1 MNTRPD
7 GMQRRQPRK
16 AEILVIAKR
25 LFPDADILD
34 DLSVRGLR
42 NYIAMNGRCEISGK
56 SFMGGRVDY
65 DHKIPNAVLFKDD
78 KIYWQVL
85 HPDFHA
91 EQKTPQDRKVIAK
104 CDRMMGRTGQPKRR
118 ADRKAKGKPPLIQ
131 GRTEIQSRG
140 FPERPKGSS
149 SWKRPPANVK
159 QLDEL

>member
-42 NYIAMNGRCEISGK
+42 NYIAVNGRCEISGK
-56 SFMGGRVDY
+56 PFMGGRVDY
-65 DHKIPNAVLFKDD
+65 DHKKANALSFKDD
-78 KIYWQVL
+78 KIEWQVL
-85 HPDFHA
+85 HPDAHKV
-91 EQKTPQDRKVIAK
+91 KTKADRKKIAK
-104 CDRMMGRTGQPKRR
+104 ADRMLERTGQVKRR
-118 ADRKAKGKPPLIQ
+118 KERKAKGKRPLIQ
-131 GRTEIQSRG
+131 SNPKLPSRPLRSGRG
-140 FPERPKGSS
+140 FGRSTP
-149 SWKRPPANVK
+149 NVK

>member
-56 SFMGGRVDY
+56 PFMGGSVDY
-65 DHKIPNAVLFKDD
+65 DHKTPNAMLYKDD
-78 KIYWQVL
+78 EIEWQVL
-85 HPDFHA
+85 HPDAHK
-91 EQKTPQDRKVIAK
+91 EKTKGDRKKIAK
-104 CDRMMGRTGQPKRR
+104 CDRLLGRAGQAKRR
-118 ADRKAKGKPPLIQ
+118 AERKAKGKPPLIQ

-140 FPERPKGSS
+140 FSKPPEGYSAF
-149 SWKRPPANVK
+149 KRKPANVK